1 MSCRSLLFAFGVAVA
16 FPTSVL
22 VQCLF
27 EGKAYTGG
35 ATLQMVNGLH
45 VYTDDGHGNFSWAA
59 VPTKITVMRA
69 LWQCDQ
75 YGTLMKVDVT
85 DLVKKLCDGTPLCT
99 FTADKSDYGTAICN
113 LPLQAQGLTVKI
125 RCDVGGAVEV
135 KSRGADSGNAVK
147 LNCWP

>member
-45 VYTDDGHGNFSWAA
+45 VC
-59 VPTKITVMRA
+59 V
-69 LWQCDQ
+69 
-75 YGTLMKVDVT
+75 LMT
-85 DLVKKLCDGTPLCT
+85 
-99 FTADKSDYGTAICN
+99 GTAI
-113 LPLQAQGLTVKI
+113 LVGPLCPQ
-125 RCDVGGAVEV
+125 R
-135 KSRGADSGNAVK
+135 S
-147 LNCWP
+147 P